1 MPDEAYLCYLA
12 DPNHGNGS
20 MMDGRRRRFLGPPFT
35 VGIGGPPP
43 IIQTM
48 APRPTHM
55 SHLQVPVTMLY
66 SNGALRPAVMAQA
79 VPQAAPTAPSGHTE
93 ALNMTKRR
101 LEQSENEKLPPKK
114 RKTNFVQHDDGSA
127 APSPTTSTN
136 SGEGSSNAR
145 LNEKPMDLRVKQ
157 EPRTQPQPCQQG
169 QGASTSVP
177 GLPAVPTPTYG
188 PVRAAPVP
196 FPGPTVVDPRVGV
209 VSGAEIQMA
218 SWQDEDGDTPLHIAV
233 VQGNIPLI
241 ERLLTLLSLGN
252 KSVDTY
258 NHLRQAPLHLAVITS
273 QWPIVRML
281 VLAGA
286 CADLQDRNGQTAV
299 HLACQRASMT
309 CLHTLITCTK
319 HQLDLDIRNYEGL
332 TPLHIAVNTGNKD
345 VVTFLV
351 ESGADVEATDGKS
364 GRTALFY
371 AVEGNQEDIVEY
383 LLRAGAKVNSQC
395 YAGNTPLHTASGRGQ
410 QGMVKMLIKHG
421 ADIGVK
427 NCHNDTP
434 LAVVNS
440 KAISQMLRGR
450 FKPAATSSTTKA
462 PTQTLPITAFK
473 LAGIKL
479 PVLRKVAQLKDS
491 PSAQNSPQSSTD
503 SQSREGTPKM
513 SEQSPAASSASE
525 GPT

>member
-1 MPDEAYLCYLA
+1 MPDEAYVSYTLG
-12 DPNHGNGS
+12 DTNHGNGS
-20 MMDGRRRRFLGPPFT
+20 VMDGSRRRFLGPPFT

-48 APRPTHM
+48 APRPSLV
-55 SHLQVPVTMLY
+55 SHVQVPVTMLY
-66 SNGALRPAVMAQA
+66 SNGALRPAGTVQA
-79 VPQAAPTAPSGHTE
+79 VPQTASTGNTE

-114 RKTNFVQHDDGSA
+114 RKTNFVQHDEERS

-136 SGEGSSNAR
+136 SGEGSSHVR
-145 LNEKPMDLRVKQ
+145 LNDKPMDLRVKQ
-157 EPRTQPQPCQQG
+157 EPRTQPQCQ
-169 QGASTSVP
+169 QGASTTAAP
-177 GLPAVPTPTYG
+177 AALPAIPTPTHG
-188 PVRAAPVP
+188 PVRAAVPVP
-196 FPGPTVVDPRVGV
+196 FPGPTVVDPRVGI

-345 VVTFLV
+345 VVAFLV
-351 ESGADVEATDGKS
+351 ESGADIEATDGKS

-383 LLRAGAKVNSQC
+383 LLGAGAKVNSQC

-410 QGMVKMLIKHG
+410 QNMVKMLIKHG

-434 LAVVNS
+434 LAVVNN
-440 KAISQMLRGR
+440 KTISQMLRGR

-473 LAGIKL
+473 LAGLKVP
-479 PVLRKVAQLKDS
+479 PVLRKVAQLKDT